1 MEGRRGFPSSRFCGR
16 IANSGTLTLF
26 CVRLRQYR
34 RRLRPPTSRVRPF
47 PTSVVLPAALRIA
60 GVILTSHI
68 GSIDTIAR
76 PIRYAGAV
84 VPPGIAQLVRAKLD
98 AFIII

>member
-1 MEGRRGFPSSRFCGR
+1 
-16 IANSGTLTLF
+16 
-26 CVRLRQYR
+26 
-34 RRLRPPTSRVRPF
+34 
-47 PTSVVLPAALRIA
+47 
-60 GVILTSHI
+60 LTSHI

-84 VPPGIAQLVRAKLD
+84 VPPGIAQLVRAKLG